1 MIANLLVLTAKRLVI
16 VLTADDEQIYAL
28 DQTLMLGLLPGFAL
42 PVRDVF
48 KDPFET
54 SGAE

>member
-1 MIANLLVLTAKRLVI
+1 MT
-16 VLTADDEQIYAL
+16 TPDDEQIY
-28 DQTLMLGLLPGFAL
+28 TYEETFTLGLLPTFAL

-54 SGAE
+54 SGAERAP